1 MRPDSG
7 IFRSYDIRGDAST
20 QLTEEVMAQIGRSF
34 AGILWEK
41 TSHPQVCVA
50 HDGRESS
57 PRLAGALVESL
68 RCAGVDVIF
77 LGLGSTPFLYWS
89 EYQLEVSGALMVTGS
104 HNPPKDNG
112 LKMTLGRKPF
122 FGEAIQDL
130 FRRIHTPPPSQ
141 DMGRLET
148 PSLLSAYGQS
158 FLSSPGSWGSRPLK
172 VVWDPGNGAVG
183 AFLRQV
189 TEALPIDSVILHE
202 DVNGAFP
209 ARSPDPTKTG
219 ALSVLKQTVLET
231 GADLGVAFDG
241 DGDRLVCMDDQG
253 SVWSGDELLVF
264 FAEKLHQTFPDLLVC
279 ADIKVSPFLCARLE
293 SQGIQVAV
301 GRTGHVYLKNSMKEL
316 SSLLGGEVSGH
327 FFFRDAYAG
336 FDDGLYAALRLI
348 QLLSHQNAPLSS
360 WYQTLPKRYKSGEQ
374 RVPCPDQQKPF
385 VMEALYQAFSQRGEK
400 ICTLDGMKVI
410 CDDAWWLIRPS
421 HTEQMLVIRWES
433 ETIERFLDLKK
444 IIFSELREFN
454 TVIE

>member
-1 MRPDSG
+1 MQPDSG

-34 AGILWEK
+34 VSILWEK

-130 FRRIHTPPPSQ
+130 FRQIHMPPPSQ

-158 FLSSPGSWGSRPLK
+158 FLSSPGCWGSRPLK
-172 VVWDPGNGAVG
+172 VV
-183 AFLRQV
+183 
-189 TEALPIDSVILHE
+189 
-202 DVNGAFP
+202 
-209 ARSPDPTKTG
+209 
-219 ALSVLKQTVLET
+219 
-231 GADLGVAFDG
+231 
-241 DGDRLVCMDDQG
+241 
-253 SVWSGDELLVF
+253 
-264 FAEKLHQTFPDLLVC
+264 
-279 ADIKVSPFLCARLE
+279 
-293 SQGIQVAV
+293 
-301 GRTGHVYLKNSMKEL
+301 
-316 SSLLGGEVSGH
+316 
-327 FFFRDAYAG
+327 
-336 FDDGLYAALRLI
+336 
-348 QLLSHQNAPLSS
+348 
-360 WYQTLPKRYKSGEQ
+360 
-374 RVPCPDQQKPF
+374 
-385 VMEALYQAFSQRGEK
+385 
-400 ICTLDGMKVI
+400 
-410 CDDAWWLIRPS
+410 
-421 HTEQMLVIRWES
+421 
-433 ETIERFLDLKK
+433 
-444 IIFSELREFN
+444 
-454 TVIE
+454 